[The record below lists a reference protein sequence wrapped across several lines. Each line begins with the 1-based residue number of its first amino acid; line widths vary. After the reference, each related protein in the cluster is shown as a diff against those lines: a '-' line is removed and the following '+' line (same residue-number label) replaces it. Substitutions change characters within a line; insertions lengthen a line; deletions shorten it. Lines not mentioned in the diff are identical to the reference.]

1 MTKLG
6 LLKVV
11 YEDLCFLRDE
21 WNDRI
26 DSKTIRITGPILRKL
41 LVEDRLQ
48 IAWNE
53 INTKIQPP
61 NFKIGDV
68 DRIAGNFSSAEI
80 VIILS
85 GSAEYN
91 GGSAGNI
98 VLTEGTI
105 KPPIIPAI
113 TVSLNKFKNSTCI
126 QIKHIKINNQEL
138 INYVCN
144 KLGGV
149 HYDDKRK
156 NNKSE
161 SKYKYLDYL
170 LENQTWVKINLLGL
184 DPVLFQFLSIGQIIN
199 RSNDIRNFIEKLKN
213 TRTSKKKV
221 LS

>member
-1 MTKLG
+1 MNGLG

-26 DSKTIRITGPILRKL
+26 DPKTIRVTGPILRRL
-41 LVEDRLQ
+41 LVEDKLQ

-53 INTKIQPP
+53 INSKTQPP
-61 NFKIGDV
+61 NFKIEDV
-68 DRIAGNFSSAEI
+68 DRIADNFSSAEI

-85 GSAEYN
+85 GSAEYE
-91 GGSAGNI
+91 GGAAANI
-98 VLTEGTI
+98 VLTKGTI

-113 TVSLNKFKNSTCI
+113 TVPLNKFKNSTCI
-126 QIKHIKINNQEL
+126 QIKHIKFNNQEL

-149 HYDDKRK
+149 HYDDRRK
-156 NNKSE
+156 NSKTE

-170 LENQTWVKINLLGL
+170 LEDQTRIKINLLGL
-184 DPVLFQFLSIGQIIN
+184 DPVHFQFLSIGQIIN
-199 RSNDIRNFIEKLKN
+199 RSSDIRIFIDRLK
-213 TRTSKKKV
+213 TT
-221 LS
+221 LT